1 MFRTRTK
8 EQKDKRMGIIRTAA
22 RICYYYP
29 IEKTTTIFFLWRFQ
43 RFYSCHKNFF
53 FSSLSFYLL
62 NLIIPW
68 TNATGVIG
76 RYQSHYLFLITLSSL
91 CIRDWLHENKKRKK
105 RRKEIKTMVHK
116 TQFFYLF
123 VSRRT
128 EEVYTQT
135 IDIYVYAHTYSI

>member
-8 EQKDKRMGIIRTAA
+8 EEKDKRMGIIRKAA

-29 IEKTTTIFFLWRFQ
+29 IEKTTTIFFLF
-43 RFYSCHKNFF
+43 FFDVFKDSIHVIKKFF
-53 FSSLSFYLL
+53 FSSLSFDLL

-91 CIRDWLHENKKRKK
+91 CIRD
-105 RRKEIKTMVHK
+105 
-116 TQFFYLF
+116 
-123 VSRRT
+123 
-128 EEVYTQT
+128 
-135 IDIYVYAHTYSI
+135 